1 LISAAV
7 CAIVSAVFLDALLG
21 DPPAV
26 PHPVRLIGALI
37 SFIEA
42 KIYRRD
48 GRLRGAILV
57 ISVLVSVA
65 AVVWGSPYVL
75 SFSPLLS
82 GVFEVYLLYA
92 ALAWRSL
99 KDESLPVA
107 VCLWRGDVNG
117 GRQAL
122 SRIVGRDTDELDEA
136 DMVRATVET
145 VGENSIDG
153 VFSVLFYMT
162 LGLLAGRPVLFA
174 WIFKAVSTMDSMIGY
189 RSDRYRDFG
198 WFAARCDDALNFIP
212 ARLGTVFL
220 LIGGAADGLR
230 VDMKVIAGVLRDR
243 LKHPSPN
250 SAHGESAMAWLL
262 GISLGGENRY
272 GGVTVQKP
280 VIGLGTRTPIPEDII
295 ASHRIMDRGAAAYML
310 ALVAADALLSLTLRG
325 GPQI

>member
-1 LISAAV
+1 MISGAV
-7 CAIVSAVFLDALLG
+7 SSIVAAVFLDAVLG

-42 KIYRRD
+42 RIYRES
-48 GRLRGAILV
+48 GRFRGAILT
-57 ISVLVSVA
+57 ISVVALVA
-65 AVVWGSPYVL
+65 AAVWGSLSAL

-107 VCLWRGDVNG
+107 ACLWRGDVNG

-122 SRIVGRDTDELDEA
+122 SRIVGRDTNELDEA
-136 DMVRATVET
+136 DMVRAAVET

-153 VFSVLFYMT
+153 IFSVLFYMT
-162 LGLLAGRPVLFA
+162 LGLLAGQPALFA

-212 ARLGTVFL
+212 ARLGTVLL
-220 LIGGAADGLR
+220 LIGGAVCGLV
-230 VDMKVIAGVLRDR
+230 VDMKVIAGVLGDR

-262 GISLGGENRY
+262 GISLGGESRY
-272 GGVTVQKP
+272 GGVTVRKP
-280 VIGLGTRTPIPEDII
+280 VIGRGARTPVPEDII
-295 ASHRIMDRGAAAYML
+295 ASHRIVDGGAAAYML
-310 ALVAADALLSLTLRG
+310 VLVAVNALLSLR
-325 GPQI
+325 